1 LGVEALG
8 YRLPAPEAVE
18 PKRALG
24 VDSALDAYVKRS
36 IYFVLGRFS
45 SRVERVSVVLSNEN
59 GPNGGMRKTCRFRV
73 RLFGLPTADMKEADF
88 DVCTAIDRA
97 AGRIGRTVAIRL
109 SPVVDSLQGK
119 GKLIRL
125 QKEQP

>member
-1 LGVEALG
+1 MEIRTIESGIDI
-8 YRLPAPEAVE
+8 
-18 PKRALG
+18 
-24 VDSALDAYVKRS
+24 DSTLDAYVKRR
-36 IYFVLGRFS
+36 IHFALGRFS
-45 SRVERVSVVLSNEN
+45 SRVERVSVVLSHEN
-59 GPNGGMRKTCRFRV
+59 GSNGGVRKTCRFRV

-119 GKLIRL
+119 GKLTRL
-125 QKEQP
+125 RKEQP